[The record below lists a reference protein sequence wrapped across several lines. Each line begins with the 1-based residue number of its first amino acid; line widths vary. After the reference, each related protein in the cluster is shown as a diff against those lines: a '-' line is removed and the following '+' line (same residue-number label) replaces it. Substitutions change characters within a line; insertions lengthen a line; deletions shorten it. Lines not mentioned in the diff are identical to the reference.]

1 MGMAVVAI
9 LQVQKIYSH
18 DYPLDLV
25 EHTFLDQ
32 GHGVGSNYELYLVIH
47 HSSFL
52 YKYEAL

>member
-18 DYPLDLV
+18 DSPLDLV

-32 GHGVGSNYELYLVIH
+32 GHGVGSNYE
-47 HSSFL
+47 S
-52 YKYEAL
+52 